1 MEVSLFLPLSDGL
14 HLERVTTPATKLL
27 VHVVSSSPKAYVNE
41 RTTMTSTMYLVHVV
55 SSSPKAYCSLGGVQ
69 ASRIHSRY
77 TRRVVDLPCVDQHVT
92 SSFLRQM
99 PSAFSDLPLR
109 QLPNLRLHIPRLD
122 ANLGIDTHSPFEV
135 RHCGLRTTRAMQQVG
150 KVAVEGSLAMAVTL

>member
-27 VHVVSSSPKAYVNE
+27 VHVVSSSPKAY
-41 RTTMTSTMYLVHVV
+41 
-55 SSSPKAYCSLGGVQ
+55 CSLGGVQ

-77 TRRVVDLPCVDQHVT
+77 TRWVVDLPCVGQHVT
-92 SSFLRQM
+92 SSFLRHM

-135 RHCGLRTTRAMQQVG
+135 RHGSLRTTRAM
-150 KVAVEGSLAMAVTL
+150 